1 MPFSYLEIKDFY
13 KKNKELGMKNK
24 GFALP
29 DTNAATVV
37 THNALQIMEVL
48 VLIKTYWKAHF
59 KINSAKIV
67 NNNIF
72 CHLSNFPWKIGYS
85 SYFRQYYIEPRFHA
99 GGFFLS
105 FWIRE

>member
-48 VLIKTYWKAHF
+48 VLIKTY
-59 KINSAKIV
+59 
-67 NNNIF
+67 
-72 CHLSNFPWKIGYS
+72 
-85 SYFRQYYIEPRFHA
+85 
-99 GGFFLS
+99 
-105 FWIRE
+105 